1 VGGLSLDNLSQGIAA
16 ALGCAEPHC
25 YVVLTPMMADPL
37 TVRPPPPPSLSPP
50 LVSPSRRRLHDIHI
64 RQLQGGAS
72 PPPGLPLPQLVPP
85 PPPPPPPPLPNVVYA
100 VVVTL
105 GYSGIVQEMLTLI
118 QDLPSASISIG
129 DGRGGFVALGSLV
142 RSVTPPQVI
151 VSDMSPS
158 LPPSLPP
165 PSPPAPP
172 SPPPPSPP
180 PTFWTAAH
188 GGGPTVLTLGLLSM
202 GTLWYLRRWRR
213 RQLAASASAAKYA
226 KYSGDA
232 AAEAAAI
239 AQEASDYTRR
249 AAAEREAERE
259 RRAKEA
265 REAAQVTLV
274 SKLVVEWSSL
284 KLRHEVDKG
293 AVGVVWEAS
302 LDVAADDGKVVAE
315 SLLATGKAH
324 LVSKA
329 DGSGD
334 AGAARVMSPGGFVR
348 FARPV
353 DAHADGLNARVLSEE
368 LVARQSHTAL
378 VEMSL
383 ALYGISPSERSH
395 PNVLPVL
402 GMATNN
408 GSRYAL
414 LTPKCTASLQQ
425 LLHLAEQTLSL
436 RLSLIA
442 EWNNV
447 ACGIA
452 DGLKFLHGQRLAHAA
467 LHPGN
472 VLLDA
477 QMQPRLADYGPAM
490 CRLRA
495 THARTKAGRLKSHR
509 RNDAPGAEPLAG
521 SESNLYLSPE
531 ILQSVGTVRLWS
543 AARALDLPSDVWA
556 LGCLVARLATLKPL
570 YYKERPALYEALAQK
585 TADER
590 AAAARECIATGMWR
604 PAAQLEGE
612 AFLPLGLLEL
622 VESCT
627 SLEPAERPSS
637 ALVHSALEQL
647 RDEEP
652 EGASNGLELPVPVPS
667 LAQAYVTG
675 ASGLSLPDV
684 SLPGASPL
692 LPPRS
697 GFDFSLLGASFRE
710 MTESVSRR
718 IAGDIPTR
726 VAPSDSN
733 RVQGT
738 AGAAAGRPGAGGL
751 WEWIPPPAQAS
762 RGHMDEGAPQLNVG
776 GTGYTLEVQQTPPPP
791 PTAELTYLPFVR
803 EAMKADKKSL
813 VEEDGPVGAGVL
825 GQDVPEASRIRI

>member
-1 VGGLSLDNLSQGIAA
+1 MGGLSSDDLIQGIAA
-16 ALGCAEPHC
+16 ALGCVEPHC
-25 YVVLTPMMADPL
+25 YVVITSTLADPL

-50 LVSPSRRRLHDIHI
+50 IMSPLRRRLRDIHS

-72 PPPGLPLPQLVPP
+72 PSPGLHLPPSA
-85 PPPPPPPPLPNVVYA
+85 PPPPPPPLPNVVYA

-118 QDLPSASISIG
+118 QALPFASVSIS
-129 DGRGGFVALGSLV
+129 DGRGGFVALSSLV
-142 RSVTPPQVI
+142 LSVTPPQVM

-158 LPPSLPP
+158 VPPSPPP

-213 RQLAASASAAKYA
+213 RRLAASASAAKYA

-232 AAEAAAI
+232 ATEATMI
-239 AQEASDYTRR
+239 VQEASEYTRR

-265 REAAQVTLV
+265 REVAQVTLIA
-274 SKLVVEWSSL
+274 KLVVEWSSL
-284 KLRHEVDKG
+284 KLLYEVDKG
-293 AVGVVWEAS
+293 GIGAVWDAF
-302 LDVAADDGKVVAE
+302 LDLAADDGKVVAE

-329 DGSGD
+329 DGTGD
-334 AGAARVMSPGGFVR
+334 ATATRVMSPGGFVR
-348 FARPV
+348 FVRPV
-353 DAHADGLNARVLSEE
+353 DAHADGLNARVISEE
-368 LVARQSHTAL
+368 LVARQSHAAL
-378 VEMSL
+378 VEMTL

-414 LTPKCTASLQQ
+414 LTPKCTTSLHQ
-425 LLHLAEQTLSL
+425 LLHQAEQTLSL

-477 QMQPRLADYGPAM
+477 QMQPQLADYGPAM

-495 THARTKAGRLKSHR
+495 THARTKAGRQKSHR

-543 AARALDLPSDVWA
+543 AARALDLPSDLWA

-570 YYKERPALYEALAQK
+570 YYKERPALYEALAN
-585 TADER
+585 ANVDER

-604 PAAQLEGE
+604 PAVQLEGE

-637 ALVHSALEQL
+637 ALVHSALLQL
-647 RDEEP
+647 RDEDG
-652 EGASNGLELPVPVPS
+652 EGASDGLELPVPVHP
-667 LAQAYVTG
+667 LAQAYVTA
-675 ASGLSLPDV
+675 ASGSSLLEDI
-684 SLPGASPL
+684 L
-692 LPPRS
+692 LVKPAVTEPPVAAFTDDPMGSIVLKLEHFRGELARATSSSGPSSQRPPRS
-697 GFDFSLLGASFRE
+697 PPAARRPRSRALLEGGVGAAEGAGTGTSAC
-710 MTESVSRR
+710 SSSRY
-718 IAGDIPTR
+718 AGVAPTR
-726 VAPSDSN
+726 
-733 RVQGT
+733 R
-738 AGAAAGRPGAGGL
+738 
-751 WEWIPPPAQAS
+751 
-762 RGHMDEGAPQLNVG
+762 
-776 GTGYTLEVQQTPPPP
+776 
-791 PTAELTYLPFVR
+791 
-803 EAMKADKKSL
+803 
-813 VEEDGPVGAGVL
+813 AGV
-825 GQDVPEASRIRI
+825 QVSYSAPEADEVSGTTPHGLTA

>member
-1 VGGLSLDNLSQGIAA
+1 
-16 ALGCAEPHC
+16 
-25 YVVLTPMMADPL
+25 
-37 TVRPPPPPSLSPP
+37 
-50 LVSPSRRRLHDIHI
+50 
-64 RQLQGGAS
+64 
-72 PPPGLPLPQLVPP
+72 
-85 PPPPPPPPLPNVVYA
+85 
-100 VVVTL
+100 
-105 GYSGIVQEMLTLI
+105 
-118 QDLPSASISIG
+118 
-129 DGRGGFVALGSLV
+129 
-142 RSVTPPQVI
+142 
-151 VSDMSPS
+151 
-158 LPPSLPP
+158 
-165 PSPPAPP
+165 
-172 SPPPPSPP
+172 
-180 PTFWTAAH
+180 
-188 GGGPTVLTLGLLSM
+188 
-202 GTLWYLRRWRR
+202 
-213 RQLAASASAAKYA
+213 
-226 KYSGDA
+226 
-232 AAEAAAI
+232 
-239 AQEASDYTRR
+239 
-249 AAAEREAERE
+249 
-259 RRAKEA
+259 
-265 REAAQVTLV
+265 
-274 SKLVVEWSSL
+274 
-284 KLRHEVDKG
+284 
-293 AVGVVWEAS
+293 
-302 LDVAADDGKVVAE
+302 
-315 SLLATGKAH
+315 
-324 LVSKA
+324 
-329 DGSGD
+329 
-334 AGAARVMSPGGFVR
+334 
-348 FARPV
+348 
-353 DAHADGLNARVLSEE
+353 
-368 LVARQSHTAL
+368 
-378 VEMSL
+378 
-383 ALYGISPSERSH
+383 
-395 PNVLPVL
+395 
-402 GMATNN
+402 MATNN

-477 QMQPRLADYGPAM
+477 QMRPRLADYGPAM

-509 RNDAPGAEPLAG
+509 RNEAPGAEPLAG

-647 RDEEP
+647 RDEES

-684 SLPGASPL
+684 SLPGASPS

-726 VAPSDSN
+726 VAPSN

-762 RGHMDEGAPQLNVG
+762 RGHMDEGALQLNVG

-803 EAMKADKKSL
+803 EAIKADKKSL

>member
-1 VGGLSLDNLSQGIAA
+1 
-16 ALGCAEPHC
+16 
-25 YVVLTPMMADPL
+25 M
-37 TVRPPPPPSLSPP
+37 
-50 LVSPSRRRLHDIHI
+50 
-64 RQLQGGAS
+64 
-72 PPPGLPLPQLVPP
+72 
-85 PPPPPPPPLPNVVYA
+85 
-100 VVVTL
+100 
-105 GYSGIVQEMLTLI
+105 IVQE
-118 QDLPSASISIG
+118 AS
-129 DGRGGFVALGSLV
+129 
-142 RSVTPPQVI
+142 
-151 VSDMSPS
+151 
-158 LPPSLPP
+158 
-165 PSPPAPP
+165 
-172 SPPPPSPP
+172 
-180 PTFWTAAH
+180 
-188 GGGPTVLTLGLLSM
+188 
-202 GTLWYLRRWRR
+202 
-213 RQLAASASAAKYA
+213 
-226 KYSGDA
+226 
-232 AAEAAAI
+232 E
-239 AQEASDYTRR
+239 YTRR

-265 REAAQVTLV
+265 REVAQVTLIA
-274 SKLVVEWSSL
+274 KLVVEWSSL
-284 KLRHEVDKG
+284 KLLYEVDKG
-293 AVGVVWEAS
+293 GIGAVWDAS
-302 LDVAADDGKVVAE
+302 LDLAADDGKVVAE

-329 DGSGD
+329 DGTGD
-334 AGAARVMSPGGFVR
+334 ATATRVMSPGGFVR
-348 FARPV
+348 FVRPV
-353 DAHADGLNARVLSEE
+353 DAHADGLNARVISEE
-368 LVARQSHTAL
+368 LVARQSHAAL
-378 VEMSL
+378 VEMTL

-414 LTPKCTASLQQ
+414 LTPKCTTSLHQ
-425 LLHLAEQTLSL
+425 LLHQAEQTLSL

-477 QMQPRLADYGPAM
+477 QMQPQLADYGPAM

-495 THARTKAGRLKSHR
+495 THARTKAGRQKSHR

-543 AARALDLPSDVWA
+543 AARALDLPSDLWA

-570 YYKERPALYEALAQK
+570 YYKERPALYEALANAN
-585 TADER
+585 ADER

-604 PAAQLEGE
+604 PAVQLEGE

-627 SLEPAERPSS
+627 ALEPAERPSS

-647 RDEEP
+647 RDEEA
-652 EGASNGLELPVPVPS
+652 EGASDGLELPEPVPS
-667 LAQAYVTG
+667 LAQAYVLA

-684 SLPGASPL
+684 SLPGAPPL
-692 LPPRS
+692 PPPRS

-710 MTESVSRR
+710 MTESVSRQ
-718 IAGDIPTR
+718 IAGDLPIR
-726 VAPSDSN
+726 VAPSDFS
-733 RVQGT
+733 RVPGT
-738 AGAAAGRPGAGGL
+738 EGAAAGRPGGL

-762 RGHMDEGAPQLNVG
+762 RARRDEGARPLNVG
-776 GTGYTLEVQQTPPPP
+776 GTSSVQQTPPPP
-791 PTAELTYLPFVR
+791 PTTELTYLPLVR
-803 EAMKADKKSL
+803 EAIRADKNSR
-813 VEEDGPVGAGVL
+813 EEDRPVGAGVL

>member
-1 VGGLSLDNLSQGIAA
+1 
-16 ALGCAEPHC
+16 
-25 YVVLTPMMADPL
+25 
-37 TVRPPPPPSLSPP
+37 
-50 LVSPSRRRLHDIHI
+50 
-64 RQLQGGAS
+64 
-72 PPPGLPLPQLVPP
+72 
-85 PPPPPPPPLPNVVYA
+85 
-100 VVVTL
+100 
-105 GYSGIVQEMLTLI
+105 
-118 QDLPSASISIG
+118 
-129 DGRGGFVALGSLV
+129 
-142 RSVTPPQVI
+142 
-151 VSDMSPS
+151 
-158 LPPSLPP
+158 
-165 PSPPAPP
+165 
-172 SPPPPSPP
+172 
-180 PTFWTAAH
+180 
-188 GGGPTVLTLGLLSM
+188 M

-213 RQLAASASAAKYA
+213 RRLAASASAAKYA

-232 AAEAAAI
+232 ATEATMI
-239 AQEASDYTRR
+239 VQEASEYTRR

-265 REAAQVTLV
+265 REVAQVTLIA
-274 SKLVVEWSSL
+274 KLVVEWSSL
-284 KLRHEVDKG
+284 KLLYEVDKG
-293 AVGVVWEAS
+293 GIGAVWDAS
-302 LDVAADDGKVVAE
+302 LDLAADDGKVVAE

-329 DGSGD
+329 DGTGD
-334 AGAARVMSPGGFVR
+334 ATATRVMSPGGFVR
-348 FARPV
+348 FVRPV
-353 DAHADGLNARVLSEE
+353 DAHADGLNARVISEE
-368 LVARQSHTAL
+368 LVARQSHAAL
-378 VEMSL
+378 VEMTL

-414 LTPKCTASLQQ
+414 LTPKCTTSLHQ
-425 LLHLAEQTLSL
+425 LLHQAEQTLSL

-477 QMQPRLADYGPAM
+477 QMQPQLADYGPAM

-495 THARTKAGRLKSHR
+495 THARTKAGRQKSHR

-531 ILQSVGTVRLWS
+531 ILQSVGPVRLWS
-543 AARALDLPSDVWA
+543 AARALDLPSDLWA

-570 YYKERPALYEALAQK
+570 YYKERPALYEALANAN
-585 TADER
+585 ADER

-604 PAAQLEGE
+604 PAVQLEGE

-647 RDEEP
+647 RDEEA
-652 EGASNGLELPVPVPS
+652 EGASDGLELPEPVPS
-667 LAQAYVTG
+667 LAQAYVLA

-684 SLPGASPL
+684 SLPGAPPL
-692 LPPRS
+692 PPPRS

-710 MTESVSRR
+710 MTESVSRQ
-718 IAGDIPTR
+718 IAGDLPIR
-726 VAPSDSN
+726 VAPSDFS
-733 RVQGT
+733 RVPGT
-738 AGAAAGRPGAGGL
+738 EGAAAGRPGGL
-751 WEWIPPPAQAS
+751 WEWIPPPAHAS
-762 RGHMDEGAPQLNVG
+762 RARRDEGARPLNVG
-776 GTGYTLEVQQTPPPP
+776 GTSSVQQTPPPP
-791 PTAELTYLPFVR
+791 PTTELTYLPLVR
-803 EAMKADKKSL
+803 EAIRADKNSL
-813 VEEDGPVGAGVL
+813 EEDRPVGAGVL
-825 GQDVPEASRIRI
+825 GQDVPEVSRIRI

>member
-1 VGGLSLDNLSQGIAA
+1 MIQ
-16 ALGCAEPHC
+16 ALPF
-25 YVVLTPMMADPL
+25 
-37 TVRPPPPPSLSPP
+37 
-50 LVSPSRRRLHDIHI
+50 
-64 RQLQGGAS
+64 AS
-72 PPPGLPLPQLVPP
+72 V
-85 PPPPPPPPLPNVVYA
+85 
-100 VVVTL
+100 
-105 GYSGIVQEMLTLI
+105 
-118 QDLPSASISIG
+118 SIS
-129 DGRGGFVALGSLV
+129 DGRGGFVALSSLV
-142 RSVTPPQVI
+142 LSVTPPQVM

-158 LPPSLPP
+158 VPPSPPP

-213 RQLAASASAAKYA
+213 RRLAASASAAKYA

-232 AAEAAAI
+232 ATEATMI
-239 AQEASDYTRR
+239 VQEASEYTRR

-265 REAAQVTLV
+265 REVAQVTLIA
-274 SKLVVEWSSL
+274 KLVVEWSSL
-284 KLRHEVDKG
+284 KLLYEVDKG
-293 AVGVVWEAS
+293 GIGAVWDAS
-302 LDVAADDGKVVAE
+302 LDLTADDGKVVAE

-329 DGSGD
+329 DGTGD
-334 AGAARVMSPGGFVR
+334 ATATRVMSPGGFVR
-348 FARPV
+348 FVRPV
-353 DAHADGLNARVLSEE
+353 DAHADGLNARVISEE
-368 LVARQSHTAL
+368 LVARQSHAAL
-378 VEMSL
+378 VEMTL

-414 LTPKCTASLQQ
+414 LTPKCTTSLHQ
-425 LLHLAEQTLSL
+425 LLHQAEQTLSL

-477 QMQPRLADYGPAM
+477 QMQPQLADYGPAM

-495 THARTKAGRLKSHR
+495 THARTKAGRQKSHR

-543 AARALDLPSDVWA
+543 AARALDLPSDMWA

-570 YYKERPALYEALAQK
+570 YYKERPALFAALSLA

-647 RDEEP
+647 RDEEA
-652 EGASNGLELPVPVPS
+652 EGASDGLELPEPVPS
-667 LAQAYVTG
+667 LAQAYVLA

-684 SLPGASPL
+684 SLPGAPPL
-692 LPPRS
+692 PPPRS

-710 MTESVSRR
+710 MTESVSRQ
-718 IAGDIPTR
+718 IAGDLPIR
-726 VAPSDSN
+726 VAPSDFS
-733 RVQGT
+733 RVPGT
-738 AGAAAGRPGAGGL
+738 EGAAAGRPGGL

-762 RGHMDEGAPQLNVG
+762 RARRDEGARPLNVG
-776 GTGYTLEVQQTPPPP
+776 GTSSVQQTPPPP
-791 PTAELTYLPFVR
+791 PTTELTYLPLVR
-803 EAMKADKKSL
+803 EAIRADKNSR
-813 VEEDGPVGAGVL
+813 EEDRPVGAGVL